1 MSASIKHPF
10 KILLAVAGAGTV
22 LAVTGLAIAMAT
34 GSVDYSIPEPHE
46 HLSGGKTTVFNQ
58 SRNAFSLPSA
68 NMPVSRRLDFS
79 VGNSFFRNLWVMAP
93 ASTDARDGLGP
104 LFNTNGCQNCHIKD
118 GRGHAPAGPDDNAVS
133 MLIRLSIPAVTAAHK
148 AQLKTD
154 GSIPDP
160 VYGGQLQDFSLTGVA
175 PEGKI
180 QVTYSYQTVTFANG
194 DTAELRKPSFTIEDK
209 GYGEFHPDIMF
220 SPRVAP
226 PMIGLG
232 LLEAIP
238 EHTLQAYADP
248 DDRNNDGISGRLNQV
263 WDAEKQT
270 TTSGRFGWKA
280 GQPNLRQQNAAAFN
294 GDLGITSS
302 LFQKDHCTSSQQD
315 CLSSINGGD
324 PELSEEI
331 LNFVTFYSRNLAVP
345 ARRNVDVPEVLRG
358 KQLFNDV
365 QCAACHIPQTTTAQ
379 LTDQPEQSG
388 QTIWPYTDLLLHD
401 MGEELADN
409 RPEFLA
415 TGQEWRTPPLWGI
428 GLTKT
433 VNGHTEFLHDG
444 RARNLTEAI
453 LWHGGEAEQSR
464 EHFVAMPRHDRRALL
479 AFLESL

>member
-1 MSASIKHPF
+1 MSVFIKRHAKP
-10 KILLAVAGAGTV
+10 LLAATGVGTV
-22 LAVTGLAIAMAT
+22 LAATGFAIAMAT
-34 GSVDYSIPEPHE
+34 DNADYSAPAPNE
-46 HLSGGKTTVFNQ
+46 HLSGGKATVFNQ

-68 NMPVSRRLDFS
+68 NMAVSRRLDFS
-79 VGNSFFRNLWVMAP
+79 VGNSFFRNPWVMAP

-104 LFNTNGCQNCHIKD
+104 LFNTSGCQNCHIKD
-118 GRGHAPAGPDDNAVS
+118 GRGHAPFGPDDNAVS
-133 MLIRLSIPAVTAAHK
+133 MLIRLSIPAITAAHK
-148 AQLKTD
+148 EQLKTD
-154 GSIPDP
+154 GSVPDP
-160 VYGGQLQDFSLTGVA
+160 VYGGQLQDFALPGVT

-180 QVTYSYQTVTFANG
+180 RVTYSYQTVTFADG

-209 GYGEFHPDIMF
+209 GYGEFHPDIML

-238 EHTLQAYADP
+238 ERTLQAYADP
-248 DDRNNDGISGRLNQV
+248 DDSNSDGISGRLNQV
-263 WDAEKQT
+263 WNADKQT
-270 TTSGRFGWKA
+270 TTIGRFGWKA
-280 GQPNLRQQNAAAFN
+280 GQPDLRQQNAAAFN

-302 LFQKDHCTSSQQD
+302 LFRKDHCTESQQD
-315 CLSSINGGD
+315 CLNSINGGD

-331 LNFVTFYSRNLAVP
+331 LNFVTFYTRNLAVP
-345 ARRNVDVPEVLRG
+345 ARRDVDAPDVLRG

-379 LTDQPEQSG
+379 ITGQPEQSG
-388 QTIWPYTDLLLHD
+388 QIIWPYTDLLLHD

-415 TGQEWRTPPLWGI
+415 TGLEWRTPPLWGI

-453 LWHGGEAEQSR
+453 LWHGGEAEPSR